1 MQYACLQCRIHDGRP
16 NLTRSFSRRRTRA
29 TLLAVHWHAVWA
41 VVCAID
47 AEALDAQ
54 CTHKCA
60 KYQEPAAAALFDIST
75 RVHNTR
81 LSRTAQRREGQLLH
95 QRIYIYI
102 RRGSARRL
110 DALLQASSPLSERD
124 IPAD

>member
-16 NLTRSFSRRRTRA
+16 NLTRSFSRSRKRA
-29 TLLAVHWHAVWA
+29 TLQALAVHAVWA

-54 CTHKCA
+54 CIHKG
-60 KYQEPAAAALFDIST
+60 L
-75 RVHNTR
+75 
-81 LSRTAQRREGQLLH
+81 
-95 QRIYIYI
+95 
-102 RRGSARRL
+102 ARRL